1 MEEPTEPA
9 KEGIGATGE
18 DIIDWAV
25 GGDRHT
31 NRIGGQHKCYYG
43 EEEEQ
48 GVQYNNCYMCMI
60 EERKKFLQW
69 GDSTDLQ
76 SLFSS
81 RFSHY
86 NSRNLQIRRIPPRL
100 QPPTPAP
107 ASLRHLNP
115 HRQRVLR
122 PRRDC
127 VLHRPLPGLHGSLP
141 TPSPANKSPS
151 PAPSAPGDAGTVKS
165 HVNDGGEEQ
174 NESSGG
180 LGGGQKAGIALGV
193 VAGVCLVALG
203 GILYRKRQQNI
214 QRSQH
219 GYAARRDIL

>member
-1 MEEPTEPA
+1 MGRLHRSAIIVLFALLSLQLTESA
-9 KEGIGATGE
+9 
-18 DIIDWAV
+18 D
-25 GGDRHT
+25 
-31 NRIGGQHKCYYG
+31 
-43 EEEEQ
+43 
-48 GVQYNNCYMCMI
+48 
-60 EERKKFLQW
+60 
-69 GDSTDLQ
+69 
-76 SLFSS
+76 
-81 RFSHY
+81 
-86 NSRNLQIRRIPPRL
+86 PPHSA
-100 QPPTPAP
+100 PTPAP
-107 ASLRHLNP
+107 DSGAGFTPPPESPSPASP
-115 HRQRVLR
+115 S
-122 PRRDC
+122 PS
-127 VLHRPLPGLHGSLP
+127 PGLRSPPAPPPDNSAPGS
-141 TPSPANKSPS
+141 SPANKSPS